1 MEIEDEIRG
10 LRQEIDRMWD
20 AMYELQEEM
29 NDVKRRMDE
38 TRYLMEVV

>member
-1 MEIEDEIRG
+1 MKIEDEIKE

-20 AMYELQEEM
+20 AIYELQEEM

-38 TRYLMEVV
+38 ARYLMEVA